1 MLTGGQRTA
10 SARRQRLRI
19 QHARTLMASALIGCF
34 GAGQALAQGAADYPN
49 RPVTMVVPFSPGAA
63 TEIEGRI
70 YANKLGETGG
80 QSFVLDFKPGANMT
94 IGMNAVVKAKPDGY
108 TLLYVSASYA
118 LLPLQLKNLPYD
130 PIRNFEQ
137 VSLLS
142 KRSAIIAIAPD
153 LPVKNVQEFIAHARA
168 RPGQLNFATAGNGS
182 IQHLTG
188 LWLASA
194 AGIQFTF
201 VHFKAAGSGYPD
213 LMAGRVHATP
223 MTFQTSLP
231 LLKSGK
237 IRTIGVASLQRND
250 LLPDLPTFTEQGVPG
265 FEYASWLGLLAPE
278 KTPAVII
285 NKIQQELAKVIK
297 HPDVANKLGAETA
310 LYATTPAEFRR
321 YAQNETARWK
331 KLVSDNNIRFDD

>member
-1 MLTGGQRTA
+1 MAAG
-10 SARRQRLRI
+10 RRMTPPICPCRLPLR
-19 QHARTLMASALIGCF
+19 AALASALF
-34 GAGQALAQGAADYPN
+34 AAGLPGHVLAQGAADYPN

-70 YANKLGETGG
+70 YANKLTEAWG

-118 LLPLQLKNLPYD
+118 LLPMQVKNLPYD
-130 PIRNFEQ
+130 PISNFEQ

-153 LPVKNVQEFIAHARA
+153 LPVKNVQEFIAYAKG
-168 RPGQLNFATAGNGS
+168 RPGEINFATAGNGS

-194 AGIQFTF
+194 TGLKFTF

-237 IRTIGVASLQRND
+237 LKAIGVASLQRND

-265 FEYASWLGLLAPE
+265 FEYASWLGLIAPE
-278 KTPAVII
+278 KTPAAII
-285 NKIQQELAKVIK
+285 NKLQQELTKVIK

-310 LYATTPAEFRR
+310 LYATTPAEFKR